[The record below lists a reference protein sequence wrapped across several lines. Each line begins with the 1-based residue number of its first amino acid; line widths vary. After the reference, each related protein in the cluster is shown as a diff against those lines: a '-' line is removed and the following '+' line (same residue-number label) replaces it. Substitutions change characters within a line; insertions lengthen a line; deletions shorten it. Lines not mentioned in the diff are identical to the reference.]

1 MNHSNHSLMKT
12 NILLFSLSLFVFLG
26 VTVMLTGQ
34 NTRGRF
40 EKAKI
45 LFEGRVTPTELTVN
59 IRDGKVFV
67 GEDIVLFS
75 EEEYI
80 LRKLEKGGIIP
91 FSSWAWTGGIIYYT
105 IPPGLASAGIINS
118 AIDHVNSSTNICL
131 VPRTTQSDYLVFQ
144 DTDVACWSYVGQIGG
159 AQAINVH
166 SAWC

>member
-1 MNHSNHSLMKT
+1 MNHCNSSLMKT
-12 NILLFSLSLFVFLG
+12 NMLRVSLSLCFFLTIASI
-26 VTVMLTGQ
+26 VIAQ

-45 LFEGRVTPTELTVN
+45 LFEGRDTPSELTVN

-80 LRKLEKGGIIP
+80 LRRLEKGGIIP

-105 IPPGLASAGIINS
+105 IPPGLASAGIITS
-118 AIDHVNSSTNICL
+118 AIAHVNASTNICL
-131 VPRTTQSDYLVFQ
+131 VPFAD
-144 DTDVACWSYVGQIGG
+144 DE
-159 AQAINVH
+159 
-166 SAWC
+166 